1 MLKSKKSQKSKSD
14 PARRASRGLKA
25 LSTRLPGVTAEAL
38 GRRGFADGA
47 LVSDWPKIVG
57 QDLAR
62 ASEPL
67 RLSFANRRERR
78 DGTLLLRVEPAFAL
92 ILQHL
97 QTQLLERVNGFFGYH
112 AVAQLRILQGP
123 VRGADEEDDVADA
136 KPLDPEIQAA
146 IEAQLTEVDDE
157 AFRDALLRLAQ
168 SFHGR
173 GED

>member
-1 MLKSKKSQKSKSD
+1 MPKSKKPQKPKPN
-14 PARRASRGLKA
+14 PARRTSRGLKA
-25 LSTRLPGVTAEAL
+25 LSTSLPGVTAEAL

-57 QDLAR
+57 HDLAR

-67 RLSFANRRERR
+67 RLSFANRHERR

-92 ILQHL
+92 LLQHL
-97 QTQLLERVNGFFGYH
+97 QTQLLERVNGFFGYR

-123 VRGADEEDDVADA
+123 VRGADEEEDVADA
-136 KPLDPEIQAA
+136 KPLDPDIRAA
-146 IEAQLTEVDDE
+146 IEAQLAGVEDE

-173 GED
+173 GEG